1 MVWEIFGS
9 SVQGADHASMATN
22 TTEKATEDE
31 DNEAQ
36 RIQIL
41 SLAKSC
47 VKDAAY
53 SRITRQEEDEGGDQ
67 KRSWAP
73 RVYDFPPKRAAYVH
87 TN

>member
-22 TTEKATEDE
+22 TTEKATEGE
-31 DNEAQ
+31 DNKAQ
-36 RIQIL
+36 RIQIT

-47 VKDAAY
+47 VEDAAY
-53 SRITRQEEDEGGDQ
+53 SRITSQEEDEGGDQ

-73 RVYDFPPKRAAYVH
+73 RVDDFSQKRAAHVH